1 MNNRIV
7 IEIKDNKIVR
17 QWNSINQAAKELYL
31 TRQTIMNYCNNKTKK
46 KQFNLMWKKDYILK
60 GSDKE

>member
-7 IEIKDNKIVR
+7 VEIKNNKVVR
-17 QWNSINQAAKELYL
+17 QWDSINKASKELYL

-46 KQFNLMWKKDYILK
+46 KQFDLRWEEDILR
-60 GSDKE
+60 GSDSNE

>member
-7 IEIKDNKIVR
+7 VEIKDNKVVR
-17 QWNSINQAAKELYL
+17 QWNSINKASKELYL

-46 KQFNLMWKKDYILK
+46 KQINLMWEEEYKK

>member
-31 TRQTIMNYCNNKTKK
+31 TRQTIMNYCNNKTKN
-46 KQFNLMWKKDYILK
+46 KQYDLRWKE
-60 GSDKE
+60 DKNDGKS

>member
-46 KQFNLMWKKDYILK
+46 KQIDLRWKDDIKN
-60 GSDKE
+60 E